1 MKDFNF
7 YAPTEI
13 VFGKQ
18 AEEQV
23 AALVKKYGGSKVL
36 IHYGGKSA
44 KASGLLDK
52 MVEILQTNQV
62 DVVLLGGVVPN
73 PRLSLV
79 KKGVEMCRENKVDF
93 ILAVGGGSVID
104 SAKAIGYGVGYE
116 GDVWDFWAGKASPQ
130 SCLPIGAVL
139 TIPAAGSEMSN
150 SCVITDDRN
159 NDKRGINSNLCR
171 CRFCIMNPE
180 RTFTLPPYQTAAG
193 ATDIMMHT
201 MERYFTQHEDM
212 TLTDALAEAL
222 LRTVKDS
229 ALEVMRNP
237 LDYRHRAQIMW
248 AGSLSHND
256 LMECGTTKD
265 FATHKLEHELSAMF
279 DVTHGAGLAAIWGS
293 WARFVLPGHEARFA
307 RFAVNVMGVD
317 NDFSDVRRTAE
328 KGIEATE
335 RFFAQLGMPV
345 NIRELLGR
353 DITDEEIEEMAR
365 RASRDDTLSL
375 GNIRV
380 LQRKDMI
387 AIYKMARG

>member
-7 YAPTEI
+7 FAPTEI
-13 VFGKQ
+13 VFGKNS
-18 AEEQV
+18 EEQL
-23 AALVKKYGGSKVL
+23 ASMIKKYGGNKVL
-36 IHYGGKSA
+36 VHYGGKSA
-44 KASGLLDK
+44 KQSGLLDK
-52 MVEILQTNQV
+52 VCEGLNLAGICHVE
-62 DVVLLGGVVPN
+62 LGGVVPN

-79 KKGVEMCRENKVDF
+79 KEGIRICREENVDF

-104 SAKAIGYGVGYE
+104 SAKAIGYGVGYDGE
-116 GDVWDFWAGKASPQ
+116 PWDFWMGKAVPQ
-130 SCLPIGAVL
+130 SCLPIGVVL

-150 SCVITDDRN
+150 SCVITNDEN

-171 CRFCIMNPE
+171 CKFCIMNPE
-180 RTFTLPPYQTAAG
+180 RTFTLPTYQTAAG

-201 MERYFTQHEDM
+201 MERYFTVHDDM

-237 LDYRHRAQIMW
+237 NDYRNRAQIMW

-256 LMECGTTKD
+256 LMECGSAKD

-293 WARFVLPGHEARFA
+293 WARYVLPGHEARFA
-307 RFAVNVMGVD
+307 RFAVNVMGVE
-317 NDFSDVRRTAE
+317 NDFTDIRRTAE

-335 RFFAQLGMPV
+335 AFFASLGMPTS
-345 NIRELLGR
+345 IHQLLGR
-353 DITDEEIEEMAR
+353 DITDDEIEEMAR
-365 RASRDDTLSL
+365 RASHDDQITL

-380 LQRKDMI
+380 LKREDMV
-387 AIYKMARG
+387 AIYRLAQ